1 MLWVGWFGFNAGS
14 ALSAGSS
21 AGMAM
26 TVTHISAATA
36 SLVWVVI
43 EWKNFGKPSLVG
55 IVTGMVAGLATIT
68 PASGFVGPLGGLCI
82 GLAGGGVCYLAVN
95 IVKQR
100 FNLDD
105 SLDVF
110 AVHGVGGVL
119 GTLMVAVFALP
130 SLGGVG
136 LAEGVSVGSQLGV
149 QATGVIAVLVWSVI
163 ASFIILKIT
172 AAVTGLRA
180 DDDEI
185 TEGMD
190 LAYHGEQDYNF

>member
-1 MLWVGWFGFNAGS
+1 
-14 ALSAGSS
+14 
-21 AGMAM
+21 
-26 TVTHISAATA
+26 
-36 SLVWVVI
+36 
-43 EWKNFGKPSLVG
+43 
-55 IVTGMVAGLATIT
+55 
-68 PASGFVGPLGGLCI
+68 
-82 GLAGGGVCYLAVN
+82 
-95 IVKQR
+95 
-100 FNLDD
+100 
-105 SLDVF
+105 
-110 AVHGVGGVL
+110 
-119 GTLMVAVFALP
+119 MVAVFALP

-185 TEGMD
+185 TGGMD